1 MKKEYYMQKKARRSQ
16 KKKKTCK
23 DTRYYIQ
30 EVRESINNE
39 MESLNVNPQAH
50 DQSNKVPTKKD

>member
-1 MKKEYYMQKKARRSQ
+1 MQKKARRSQ